1 MSYYS
6 EWKVGAISDDEY
18 SHACWVEDQKDKAAF
33 DQDDYSVENC
43 EYYKDGKCTWLNEP
57 CNGGLGCE

>member
-1 MSYYS
+1 MSAYS
-6 EWKVGAISDDEY
+6 EWKCGAISD
-18 SHACWVEDQKDKAAF
+18 EDYTASCNMEDARDKAAL